1 MDRTDEIDYFYELIH
16 EFEDRVK
23 GKRKLE
29 NCNGRMGWPK
39 RGVYFF
45 FEPGEFRHEKNTLR
59 VVRVGTHALKTGSKT
74 TLWNRLRQHRG
85 TMTGSMKDGGN
96 HRGSIFRLHV
106 GTSIL
111 RRDQIGDKYPTWGI
125 GQSAPRETRVGEY
138 SIEVLV
144 SKHIRSMPFLWLNI
158 EDSPGP
164 SSLRGYIERN
174 SIGLL
179 SNYMREPIDPPSPSW
194 LGKYCPNVNIQLSGL
209 WNSNHVDQKA
219 DANYLITLERIIK
232 KTR

>member
-1 MDRTDEIDYFYELIH
+1 MDNLEN
-16 EFEDRVK
+16 RVGERRLLRFSD
-23 GKRKLE
+23 GKR
-29 NCNGRMGWPK
+29 NWPQ

-45 FEPGEFRHEKNTLR
+45 FEPGEFRENKKTPR
-59 VVRVGTHALKTGSKT
+59 VVRVGTHALKADSKT

-85 TMTGSMKDGGN
+85 TKKGSMKNGGN

-106 GTSIL
+106 GTAIL
-111 RRDQIGDKYPTWGI
+111 RRDQIGDEYPTWGI

-144 SKHIRSMPFLWLNI
+144 SEHIRSMPFLWLNVD
-158 EDSPGP
+158 DSSGP

-179 SNYMREPIDPPSPSW
+179 SNFMREPIDPPSPSW
-194 LGKYCPNVNIQLSGL
+194 LGKYCQNENIQLSGL
-209 WNSNHVDQKA
+209 KA
-219 DANYLITLERIIK
+219 SVFPLYCIAKFIRVTITTIGLRMTLRLVIS
-232 KTR
+232 